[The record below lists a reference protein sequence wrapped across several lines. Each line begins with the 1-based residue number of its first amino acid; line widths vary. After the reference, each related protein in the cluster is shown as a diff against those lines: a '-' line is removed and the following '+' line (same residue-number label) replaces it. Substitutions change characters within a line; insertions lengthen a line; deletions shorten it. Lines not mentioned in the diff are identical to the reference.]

1 MTEKISGGAF
11 KQMVAFGA
19 ACITREKQAIN
30 DLNVFPVPDGDT
42 GTNMSLTIQTAAAE
56 LKKCEPA
63 TVGEAAKITA
73 SALLRGA
80 RGNSGVILSLLFRG
94 LSKSAKGL
102 EEMDG
107 VQLAAAMSEGV
118 TTAYGAVMKPA
129 EGTVLTV
136 SRLAAA
142 RAEEAAQEQNC
153 AEYVLAEAI
162 ATGYETLAE
171 TTEMNPV
178 LKKAGVVDAGGKG
191 YLIIL
196 EGMLSSLRG
205 EPMPEVEEEPEHD
218 KADFAA
224 IGDEDITF
232 AFDTVFIV
240 RKNDPNVDLAP
251 FRAYL
256 DSIGDSL
263 VIGED
268 DESFKVH
275 VHTDTPGE
283 ALTAAQRYGTL
294 ELAKIENMRTQ
305 AADLAAGRKAQ
316 STDDLDAI
324 EAELEQAE
332 QAEVPAEKRY
342 GFLAVCAGDGLAAA
356 FRDLGVD
363 RVVSGGQTM
372 NPSTEAILR
381 EVNHTP
387 SEIVFVLPNNKNI
400 VMAAQQCVGLTEKQ
414 VIVVPTHSIPQ
425 GISAMMSVDTA
436 EEDPQAILAAMTEAA
451 AAVTTAQITYAARNS
466 DFDGFAIN
474 EGDYLALL
482 DGKLFGTE
490 RDITSL
496 LTRLAALAA
505 ERGTSLHSRQELER
519 LQAQM
524 HTDRAGREAL
534 LERFRRSN
542 EEAGREMDIHRQ
554 KAEEL
559 RTQCGRLK
567 EQLAS
572 LATEKLEL
580 ERRRTQQN
588 QEMQRCNEE
597 VLHTEREV
605 ARLEQQKNAAAM
617 EEKNILDKLWER
629 YELSHSEAQSQRME
643 LESIPKA
650 TRRIGELNREIKSL
664 GTPNIGAIEEFDRV
678 NTRYTYLSE
687 QRTDVEKAKEE
698 LTGVID
704 EITRQMTE
712 IFAQQFR
719 LLNESFQETFLELF
733 GGGKARLE
741 LEDENDIL
749 GCGIE
754 IKVQPPGKQLKT
766 ITLLSG
772 GEKAFVAIAL
782 YFAIMKVHPTPFCVM
797 DEIEAALDEAN
808 VVRYARYMRRI
819 AGKTQFIVITHR
831 RGTMEEADVLYGV
844 TMQERGVSRI
854 LTINLNDMAKELK
867 IK

>member
-332 QAEVPAEKRY
+332 QTEVPAEKRY

-505 ERGTSLHSRQELER
+505 ER
-519 LQAQM
+519 
-524 HTDRAGREAL
+524 EAAFVTL
-534 LERFRRSN
+534 FYGEGVSQ
-542 EEAGREMDIHRQ
+542 EEAEAAQ
-554 KAEEL
+554 AL
-559 RTQCGRLK
+559 F
-567 EQLAS
+567 
-572 LATEKLEL
+572 TEACPE
-580 ERRRTQQN
+580 
-588 QEMQRCNEE
+588 
-597 VLHTEREV
+597 
-605 ARLEQQKNAAAM
+605 
-617 EEKNILDKLWER
+617 
-629 YELSHSEAQSQRME
+629 
-643 LESIPKA
+643 
-650 TRRIGELNREIKSL
+650 
-664 GTPNIGAIEEFDRV
+664 
-678 NTRYTYLSE
+678 
-687 QRTDVEKAKEE
+687 
-698 LTGVID
+698 
-704 EITRQMTE
+704 TE
-712 IFAQQFR
+712 I
-719 LLNESFQETFLELF
+719 S
-733 GGGKARLE
+733 
-741 LEDENDIL
+741 
-749 GCGIE
+749 
-754 IKVQPPGKQLKT
+754 
-766 ITLLSG
+766 LLSG
-772 GEKAFVAIAL
+772 GQPVYYYTIS
-782 YFAIMKVHPTPFCVM
+782 
-797 DEIEAALDEAN
+797 IE
-808 VVRYARYMRRI
+808 
-819 AGKTQFIVITHR
+819 
-831 RGTMEEADVLYGV
+831 
-844 TMQERGVSRI
+844 
-854 LTINLNDMAKELK
+854 
-867 IK
+867 